1 MSESVISARG
11 RTIIFEGEV
20 IQERRKDGTVHHV
33 RVLGFR
39 LEDVRVME
47 RTGNKIVEAS
57 RTPPDENGVYKA
69 SVIVEGVKRKAGGS
83 VFFPLGWTVS
93 QVERA
98 IGEAYLIKM
107 ERRYKGNSCYEGL
120 SSSGLHIV
128 LNLDDMGLVLD
139 AFPLP
144 LAVPAKKALEWRVD
158 TGRAKRN
165 RHYCAKC
172 GSLKVARRVCPK
184 TVDGLPNCAAVQF
197 GAKWIKKRWQ
207 QLYRLLILMRDGSSC
222 RYCGKRLGV
231 TELTLDHVLPRSR
244 GGVSNLRNLVACCK
258 SCNAF
263 KADRTPAEAGL
274 TFARQHRISGGLH
287 EEKEPN

>member
-1 MSESVISARG
+1 MYESVISARG

-20 IQERRKDGTVHHV
+20 IQERRKDGTIHHV

-47 RTGNKIVEAS
+47 RMGNKIVEAS
-57 RTPPDENGVYKA
+57 RTPPDANQVYKA
-69 SVIVEGVKRKAGGS
+69 SVIVGGVKRKASGS
-83 VFFPLGWTVS
+83 VFFPSTWTVA
-93 QVERA
+93 QVEQA
-98 IGEAYLIKM
+98 IAEAYLVKVAH
-107 ERRYKGNSCYEGL
+107 RYKGNSCYEGL
-120 SSSGLHIV
+120 SNSGLHIV
-128 LNLDDMGLVLD
+128 MKMDDAGLVLD

-144 LAVPAKKALEWRVD
+144 LAVTAKQALEWRVD

-184 TVDGLPNCAAVQF
+184 TADGLSNCAPIQF
-197 GAKWIKKRWQ
+197 GAKWIKKRWR
-207 QLYRLLILMRDGSSC
+207 QLYRLLILIRDGSSC

-244 GGVSNLRNLVACCK
+244 GGGYNLRNLVACCEP
-258 SCNAF
+258 CNSF

-274 TFARQHRISGGLH
+274 
-287 EEKEPN
+287 